1 MRLETKSEKNAEC
14 MNSNFNKSLKINHQ
28 ESVNFFMIV
37 EVGIFLIFF
46 NMVLSTRAENPIFPR
61 WSCCC
66 MYQLPMIHYALFHQ
80 NVMCQYSDATACR
93 QTILR
98 STARSKFKSRGWSCQ
113 KIAHLSVKRGSF
125 CLKKIVLNHALN
137 GLAIW
142 MFKITL

>member
-1 MRLETKSEKNAEC
+1 MIWWFHFLI
-14 MNSNFNKSLKINHQ
+14 MFL
-28 ESVNFFMIV
+28 VFNFFSEFKV
-37 EVGIFLIFF
+37 YSAHEVGLNDLSLV
-46 NMVLSTRAENPIFPR
+46 NMVLSFRAENPICPR
-61 WSCCC
+61 RSCCC

-125 CLKKIVLNHALN
+125 CLKKNSTQPRVERSGHLDV
-137 GLAIW
+137 
-142 MFKITL
+142 